1 LREREVEQVINI
13 AAHASLVREIEPE
26 VRARLGDLEPQALT
40 PLELIERYFQSREV
54 EQERLEALLAKAEEL
69 VQES

>member
-1 LREREVEQVINI
+1 M
-13 AAHASLVREIEPE
+13 REIEPE